1 MRLKPLFIIPILFVF
16 TISIP
21 GYAQESTVIS
31 GFVTTYKNYPLNNVT
46 IKSSITGS
54 VVQSDSIGHFT
65 INSAMKDILIFSASG
80 FDVKKVKI
88 KKLQSLSIDLVYSN
102 KENSFSDALENN
114 HISREDLQKGIET
127 NSLKGVKDY
136 SKYKNIYEI
145 IKNEIINVKVIG
157 TAVLTTK
164 VISFNA
170 SPQVLYV
177 VDDMIVTDISYVL
190 PSEVKTIQYLEGVS
204 TSLYGSRGANGVVK
218 ITLKK

>member
-1 MRLKPLFIIPILFVF
+1 
-16 TISIP
+16 
-21 GYAQESTVIS
+21 
-31 GFVTTYKNYPLNNVT
+31 
-46 IKSSITGS
+46 
-54 VVQSDSIGHFT
+54 
-65 INSAMKDILIFSASG
+65 
-80 FDVKKVKI
+80 VKKVKI